1 MLFMLKQ
8 SYISYYTI
16 YMTVPLMLKTNQFY
30 VTVASIPDVIDDGDV
45 VLETLQ
51 SASFELKRLNK
62 LSKFFIEST
71 ESIF

>member
-1 MLFMLKQ
+1 M
-8 SYISYYTI
+8 
-16 YMTVPLMLKTNQFY
+16 
-30 VTVASIPDVIDDGDV
+30 TVASIPDVIDDGDV